1 MDIKTKIEEIVNK
14 IQKDPKLMDK
24 FQKNPTGAI
33 EELIG
38 VDLPDDQINGIVNG
52 DRVFNPVFSFFWL
65 IEHIQSAI
73 IFLIYM
79 ICPRTNE

>member
-52 DRVFNPVFSFFWL
+52 VKAKINMDGIAGKLGS
-65 IEHIQSAI
+65 
-73 IFLIYM
+73 IFGKK
-79 ICPRTNE
+79 